1 MSPIAITRE
10 KPGTFFE
17 FSYTSA
23 RGGFAPIPQRLALLG
38 VQTASLLASNS
49 FDPLTHRVLSP
60 EDGDTMVGRGSELA
74 MMIRAAFRIGSL
86 RGRMPEIYVVPLAA
100 PSGGGAAA
108 TVTTIAVV
116 GTPTVTDTL
125 VIRIAG
131 RALQVPVTPAST
143 QNSIAAALEAV
154 IDAAAAE
161 LPVTAGVATNTV
173 TCTATSAG
181 VWGNEVQ
188 FEKPSVPAGL
198 TVTITQTVAGVGASD
213 PEDALAATLTQ
224 DIFAIAMPNNAA
236 GDVDLA
242 ADHLDAAWEAG
253 AKKWRRVWFGENGT
267 LSDAQTLAAAN
278 NYRMSVGAL
287 RGARSLPCEIAAACA
302 ALDYSEDVP
311 NYNFDGALLALYGGD
326 GDDSWT
332 DAEIE
337 ALLDAGASPLQPS
350 DARADRAKVVKLVTT
365 QVAINGVPSLV
376 LRDIVVPK
384 VGTFIARQID
394 ADYALKAPDTLPAI
408 RDLVLD
414 VDRRGEALRYVR
426 NVETLKE
433 GVTVLADP
441 DVPSRAL
448 IKNPVEV
455 VSPIHQAV
463 FAIEVRV

>member
-1 MSPIAITRE
+1 MIAITRE
-10 KPGTFFE
+10 KPGTYFE

-38 VQTASLLASNS
+38 VQTASLFTANS

-60 EDGDTMVGRGSELA
+60 EDGDTKFGRGSELA
-74 MMIRAAFRIGSL
+74 LMIRAAFRIGSL
-86 RGRMPEIYVVPLAA
+86 RGQMPEIYGVPLAA

-108 TVTTIAVV
+108 TVTTIAIV
-116 GTPTVTDTL
+116 GTPTAADTL

-131 RALQVPVTPAST
+131 RSLQVPVTPASA
-143 QNSIAAALEAV
+143 QNGIAASLEAA

-173 TCTATSAG
+173 TCTQTSAG
-181 VWGNEVQ
+181 VWGNDVL
-188 FEKPSVPAGL
+188 FEKPHVPAGL

-224 DIFAIAMPNNAA
+224 DLFAIAMPNNTA

-242 ADHLDAAWEAG
+242 ADHLDEAWEAG
-253 AKKWRRVWFGENGT
+253 SKKWRRIWFGENGT
-267 LSDAQTLAAAN
+267 LSDAQTLAAQN
-278 NYRMSVGAL
+278 DYRISVGAL
-287 RGARSLPCEIAAACA
+287 RDARSLPSEIAAACA
-302 ALDYSEDVP
+302 ALDYSESVP
-311 NYNFDGALLALYGGD
+311 NFNFDGAELGLYGGD
-326 GDDSWT
+326 GDDAWT

-365 QVAINGVPSLV
+365 QVSINSVASLI

-384 VGTFIARQID
+384 VGTFVARQID
-394 ADYALKAPDTLPAI
+394 AEYALKAPDTLPAI

-414 VDRRGEALRYVR
+414 VDRRAEALRYVR

-433 GVTVLADP
+433 GVTVVEDP

-448 IKNPVEV
+448 VKNPIEV

>member
-1 MSPIAITRE
+1 MIAITRE
-10 KPGTFFE
+10 KPGTYFE

-38 VQTASLLASNS
+38 VQTASLFTANS

-60 EDGDTMVGRGSELA
+60 EDGDTKFGRGSELA
-74 MMIRAAFRIGSL
+74 LMIRAAFRIGSL
-86 RGRMPEIYVVPLAA
+86 RGQMPEIYGVPLAA

-108 TVTTIAVV
+108 TVTTIAIV
-116 GTPTVTDTL
+116 GTPTAADTL

-131 RALQVPVTPAST
+131 RSLQVPVTPASA
-143 QNSIAAALEAV
+143 QNGIAASLEAA

-173 TCTATSAG
+173 TCTQTSAG
-181 VWGNEVQ
+181 VWGNDVL
-188 FEKPSVPAGL
+188 FEKPHVPAGL

-213 PEDALAATLTQ
+213 LEDALAATLTQ
-224 DIFAIAMPNNAA
+224 DLFAIAMPNNTA

-242 ADHLDAAWEAG
+242 ADHLDEAWEAG
-253 AKKWRRVWFGENGT
+253 SKKWRRIWFGENGT
-267 LSDAQTLAAAN
+267 LSDAQTLAAQN
-278 NYRMSVGAL
+278 DYRISVGAL
-287 RGARSLPCEIAAACA
+287 RDARSLPSEIAAACA
-302 ALDYSEDVP
+302 ALDYSESVP
-311 NYNFDGALLALYGGD
+311 NFNFDGAELGLYGGD
-326 GDDSWT
+326 GDDAWT

-365 QVAINGVPSLV
+365 QVSINSVASLI

-384 VGTFIARQID
+384 VGTFVARQID
-394 ADYALKAPDTLPAI
+394 AEYALKAPDTLPAI

-414 VDRRGEALRYVR
+414 VDRRAEALRYVR

-433 GVTVLADP
+433 GVTVVEDP

-448 IKNPVEV
+448 VKNPIEV